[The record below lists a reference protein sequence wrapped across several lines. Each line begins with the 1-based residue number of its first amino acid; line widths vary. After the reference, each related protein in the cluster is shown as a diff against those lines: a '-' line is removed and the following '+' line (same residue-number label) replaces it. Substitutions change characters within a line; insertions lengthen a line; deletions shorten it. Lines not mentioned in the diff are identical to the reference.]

1 MSPSLL
7 SPREEEEE
15 EEEEEGKKIFVAAS
29 RKNNEDE
36 EKEEKEEEDVSTPPK
51 QQQQQQQEAIVCV
64 QTVVHRSKIG
74 VVVGLRGRTVFN
86 IERRTGASVSIVRE
100 EEEEEEEEVKVVLT
114 GTAKMCKEAARI
126 IASIAD
132 ASFVD
137 VDGEREDNAVV
148 SGEKKET
155 RYGRRAVSVSRRKN
169 GGGAKLR
176 PLDKAFLGWTRKSS
190 EEEEDY
196 DDDEDEDSTH
206 SSENE
211 EDVLSTEEENDDE
224 RADVFRNNH
233 HHATTTTTTTTKQRK
248 TLPLYER
255 DASRF
260 FGALATATVR
270 IPDSKVAL
278 IIGKHGAHIEFL
290 RHMTNC
296 SLNMASEVVDV
307 REVFLGKDES
317 VFKAATNMA
326 ERVLLIESTSLTDVA
341 RCVALVADVVE
352 GTLYL
357 QSKKPGGVGF
367 SSTDDDAMPNM
378 KEIHVSVRQYASLST
393 KKTFRVKAKDEAKRT
408 FTFPS
413 SSAQQ
418 QQQQQQ
424 QQQRQQRTPATAS
437 QSRRTSTSSSAERR
451 SFHHQHHQQQHCDPA
466 SSYYDYYPPSLKF
479 DPITNELLAIVPPPA
494 VSAPIPPSS
503 IIVNVDG
510 DDYFCEDDE
519 SDAYSTDS
527 EFAA

>member
-1 MSPSLL
+1 MSPALL
-7 SPREEEEE
+7 SPQEEEEEKVFEAALRKNNEEEEE
-15 EEEEEGKKIFVAAS
+15 EE
-29 RKNNEDE
+29 
-36 EKEEKEEEDVSTPPK
+36 KEEEEEEELSTPPK
-51 QQQQQQQEAIVCV
+51 RQQQQQQEAIVCV

-74 VVVGLRGRTVFN
+74 VVVGLRGRTIFD

-100 EEEEEEEEVKVVLT
+100 EEEEEKEEVKVVLT
-114 GTAKMCKEAARI
+114 GTAKMCKEAAMI

-155 RYGRRAVSVSRRKN
+155 RYGRRSVSVSRRKN

-196 DDDEDEDSTH
+196 DYDEDEISSH
-206 SSENE
+206 SSENK

-233 HHATTTTTTTTKQRK
+233 HHATTTTTTTTNHRK
-248 TLPLYER
+248 TLPPYER

-260 FGALATATVR
+260 FGTLATATVR

-307 REVFLGKDES
+307 RDIFLGKDES
-317 VFKAATNMA
+317 IFKAATNMA
-326 ERVLLIESTSLTDVA
+326 ERVLLIESTSLKDVA

-378 KEIHVSVRQYASLST
+378 KEIHVSVRQYASLLT

-408 FTFPS
+408 FTFSS

-418 QQQQQQ
+418 QQQQQH
-424 QQQRQQRTPATAS
+424 QQRTAATAS
-437 QSRRTSTSSSAERR
+437 QSRRMSTSSSPERR
-451 SFHHQHHQQQHCDPA
+451 SFHHQHHHHCDPA

-479 DPITNELLAIVPPPA
+479 DPITNELLAVVPPPV